1 MCPLLRRWRKAKAKE
16 KEGKDNVKSSNAIV
30 KDFFES
36 LDVACNH
43 GRKVGFA
50 TR

>member
-1 MCPLLRRWRKAKAKE
+1 MDRC
-16 KEGKDNVKSSNAIV
+16 DTIDMTDINAIIYYSGSNIG
-30 KDFFES
+30 ES
-36 LDVACNH
+36 LDVAYYKH

>member
-16 KEGKDNVKSSNAIV
+16 GKDNDESSNAIIN
-30 KDFFES
+30 DFFEI
-36 LDVACNH
+36 LHVAYKH